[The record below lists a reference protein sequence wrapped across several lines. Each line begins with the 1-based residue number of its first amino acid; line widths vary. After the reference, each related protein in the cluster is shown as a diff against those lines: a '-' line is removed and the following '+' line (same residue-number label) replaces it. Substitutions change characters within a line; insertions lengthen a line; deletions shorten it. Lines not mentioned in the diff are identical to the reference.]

1 MSSLTI
7 HPSSLRGAVRIPAS
21 KSHTIRALL
30 IATLADGTSI
40 LDNPLESGDT
50 QSCVR
55 ACQALGADISANGAQ
70 WRVRGNAGR
79 VSAPDAPIDVGN
91 SGTTLYF
98 TMATAAL
105 AHAPITLTGDYQI
118 QRRPATALITALN
131 DLGARAV
138 ATHGNGCAPIEI
150 CGPLRGGA
158 TTLACPTS
166 QYLSSLLINC
176 PLATGDS
183 EISVPLLNEK
193 PYVEMTLEWLKRQ
206 KTKVVND
213 KFSRLRI
220 PGGQHYY
227 AFSREIP
234 ADFSSATFFLVAAAI
249 TGGDVTLH
257 GLDMSDSQ
265 GDKSVVT
272 MLQAMGAKIEIA
284 TNSIRVRGGDL
295 HGGELD
301 LNATPDALPALAVAG
316 CFARG
321 ETRLVN
327 VAQARIKETDRIA
340 VMHTALAALGAD
352 IEERPDGLIIKES
365 ALHGGTVE
373 SHDDHRVVMA
383 LAVAGLRASAPVT
396 INGADAL
403 RITFP
408 NFTDLFQALG
418 AQYRIG

>member
-1 MSSLTI
+1 
-7 HPSSLRGAVRIPAS
+7 
-21 KSHTIRALL
+21 
-30 IATLADGTSI
+30 
-40 LDNPLESGDT
+40 
-50 QSCVR
+50 
-55 ACQALGADISANGAQ
+55 
-70 WRVRGNAGR
+70 
-79 VSAPDAPIDVGN
+79 
-91 SGTTLYF
+91 
-98 TMATAAL
+98 
-105 AHAPITLTGDYQI
+105 
-118 QRRPATALITALN
+118 
-131 DLGARAV
+131 V

>member
-1 MSSLTI
+1 MTTLTTF
-7 HPSSLRGAVRIPAS
+7 PSSLRGAVRIPSS

-30 IATLADGTSI
+30 IATLADGTSV
-40 LDNPLESGDT
+40 LGNPLDSGDT

-55 ACQALGADISANGAQ
+55 ACQAFGAEIAVSGAQ
-70 WRVRGNAGR
+70 WRVRGTAGNIR
-79 VSAPDAPIDVGN
+79 VPDAPIDVGN

-98 TMATAAL
+98 AMATAAL
-105 AHAPITLTGDYQI
+105 AQAPITLTGDYQI
-118 QRRPATALITALN
+118 QRRPADALLAALQ

-150 CGPLRGGA
+150 CGPLRGGR

-176 PLATGDS
+176 PLAGGAT
-183 EISVPLLNEK
+183 EISITLLNEQ

-206 KTKVVND
+206 NVSCAND
-213 KFSRLRI
+213 AFRRMTV
-220 PGGQHYY
+220 PGGQRYH
-227 AFSREIP
+227 AFTRDIP

-257 GLDMSDSQ
+257 GLDMTDTQ
-265 GDKSVVT
+265 GDKAVVG
-272 MLQAMGAKIEIA
+272 MLQAMGARIEIA
-284 TNSIRVRGGDL
+284 GESVRVRGGDL
-295 HGGELD
+295 RGCELD

-340 VMHTALAALGAD
+340 VMRAELAALGAT
-352 IEERPDGLIIKES
+352 IEERPDGLIIRES
-365 ALHGGTVE
+365 ALRGGTAQG
-373 SHDDHRVVMA
+373 HDDHRVVMA
-383 LAVAGLRASAPVT
+383 MAVAGLRAAGPITVS
-396 INGADAL
+396 DAQAL
-403 RITFP
+403 QITFP
-408 NFTDLFQALG
+408 NFPTLLTALG
-418 AQYRIG
+418 AQCRVT

>member
-1 MSSLTI
+1 MSTLTI
-7 HPSSLRGAVRIPAS
+7 YPSSLRGAVRIPAS

-30 IATLADGTSI
+30 IATLADGTSN
-40 LDNPLESGDT
+40 LGNPLNSGDT

-55 ACQALGADISANGAQ
+55 ACQAFGADIAISGAH
-70 WRVRGNAGR
+70 WRVRGNAGN
-79 VSAPDAPIDVGN
+79 VQVPATPIDVGN

-98 TMATAAL
+98 AMATAAL
-105 AHAPITLTGDYQI
+105 AHAPITITGDYQI
-118 QRRPATALITALN
+118 QRRPATALLTALN
-131 DLGARAV
+131 DLGARAT
-138 ATHGNGCAPIEI
+138 ALHGNGCAPVEI
-150 CGPLRGGA
+150 CGPLRGGT

-176 PLATGDS
+176 PLAVGAS
-183 EISVPLLNEK
+183 EIVVPLLNEK
-193 PYVEMTLEWLKRQ
+193 PYVEMTLEWLARQ
-206 KTKVVND
+206 NTVLVND
-213 KFSRLRI
+213 NFGCLRI
-220 PGGQHYY
+220 PGGQQYQ
-227 AFSREIP
+227 AFSRDIP

-249 TGGDVTLH
+249 TGGDVTLN
-257 GLDMSDSQ
+257 GLDMTDSQ
-265 GDKSVVT
+265 GDKAVVA

-284 TNSIRVRGGDL
+284 ADSIRVRGGDL
-295 HGGELD
+295 QGCELD

-340 VMHTALAALGAD
+340 VMCTELAALGAA
-352 IEERPDGLIIKES
+352 IEELPDGLIIKES
-365 ALHGGTVE
+365 ALRGGTVV

-383 LAVAGLRASAPVT
+383 LAVAGLRAAGPVT

-403 RITFP
+403 HITFP
-408 NFTDLFQALG
+408 NFAELLQALG